1 MATGLSSKPLDNVE
15 ESNKVESFVPRR
27 NHDPKDLRS
36 WAKRT
41 GFVSMFSGET
51 DAQASSSSN
60 NGGNLRNSSGKNNG
74 NVNDLEKGSSKVEI
88 DPILGK
94 SRAGRDS
101 EIEPIIGGLHRN
113 GNRVEERE
121 GGVGVGV
128 NGNGK
133 GLGSIDERG
142 VGVGVGVNG
151 NGDGNGRRNGRGF
164 HEDNVAAS
172 EPVKEEVNGD
182 NELGFGD
189 GYFDEEPI
197 LGGQPKT
204 FKVKCGVLD
213 NPGFVPIIY
222 YGLQHYL
229 SITGSL
235 ILIPVIM
242 VPAMGGSDK
251 DTANVIST
259 VLLVSGIST
268 LLHSYFGTRLPLV
281 QGSSFVYL
289 APALV
294 IMNSQEFR
302 NLADHKF
309 RYIMRELQGAI
320 IISSIFQSI
329 LGFSGLMS
337 LLLRL
342 MNPVVVAPTI
352 GAVGLAYFSY
362 GFPQAGSCIEISI
375 PQILLL
381 LFFTLYIRGVSI
393 SGHRIFQIY
402 AVPLS
407 IVIVWTY
414 AVFLTVG
421 GAYNFKGCSPNIPS
435 SNILVDTCI
444 KHAYTMK
451 HCRTDVSNAWAAS
464 SWFRVPYPLQW
475 GIPIFRFRTS
485 IIMIIVALVSSA
497 DSVGTY
503 YSASLRV
510 NLRPPTRGIVSRG
523 IAMEGFCSLVAGL
536 WGTGTGSTTLTENV
550 HTISVTDVA
559 NRRAVQ
565 LGAILLILLSFL
577 GKVGGILGSIPQA
590 LAASVLCFS
599 WSLTVAL
606 GLLNLQYTQA
616 SSFRNMAIVGAS
628 LFLGLSVPAYIQ
640 QFQPEISLILPG
652 YLIPYAAASSGP
664 VHSSNAQL
672 NFAIN
677 GLLSMNMVVTF
688 FLALVLDNTVPGSKE
703 ERGVYKWSSPEDLS
717 TDETSQAAYKLP
729 RGVARACC
737 WARCLGV

>member
-1 MATGLSSKPLDNVE
+1 MATGLSSKTLNNVE
-15 ESNKVESFVPRR
+15 EINKVESFVPRR

-51 DAQASSSSN
+51 DVQASSSS
-60 NGGNLRNSSGKNNG
+60 NGGNLRNSSRINSG
-74 NVNDLEKGSSKVEI
+74 NVSDLEKGSAKVEI
-88 DPILGK
+88 DPILGR
-94 SRAGRDS
+94 SRGGRDS
-101 EIEPIIGGLHRN
+101 EIEPINGGLQRE
-113 GNRVEERE
+113 GDRDEERK
-121 GGVGVGV
+121 GVFE
-128 NGNGK
+128 GNGK
-133 GLGSIDERG
+133 GLSSIDERRVG

-151 NGDGNGRRNGRGF
+151 NGDGNGNRNGRGF

-172 EPVKEEVNGD
+172 EPVKEEVDGED
-182 NELGFGD
+182 ELGFGD

-197 LGGQPKT
+197 LGGQPKS
-204 FKVKCGVLD
+204 FKVKCGVSD
-213 NPGFVPIIY
+213 NPGLVPVIY
-222 YGLQHYL
+222 YGLQQYL

-235 ILIPVIM
+235 ILIPLIM

-268 LLHSYFGTRLPLV
+268 LLHSYFGTRLPLI

-302 NLADHKF
+302 NLADHVHYEGVARGYNHWF
-309 RYIMRELQGAI
+309 TFSEHIGIQWPYVSAI
-320 IISSIFQSI
+320 KVDEPSRSCTYNWCCRFSIFQLRVSSSRQLYRNKHTSNLI
-329 LGFSGLMS
+329 AS
-337 LLLRL
+337 LLH
-342 MNPVVVAPTI
+342 T
-352 GAVGLAYFSY
+352 G
-362 GFPQAGSCIEISI
+362 ISNFLD
-375 PQILLL
+375 PRQQL
-381 LFFTLYIRGVSI
+381 
-393 SGHRIFQIY
+393 Q
-402 AVPLS
+402 VPLS

-435 SNILVDTCI
+435 SNILVDSCI

-464 SWFRVPYPLQW
+464 SWFRFPYPLQW

-485 IIMIIVALVSSA
+485 IIMIIVSLVSSA

-510 NLRPPTRGIVSRG
+510 NIRPPTRGIVSRG
-523 IAMEGFCSLVAGL
+523 IGVEGFCSLVAGL
-536 WGTGTGSTTLTENV
+536 WGTGLGSTTLTENV
-550 HTISVTDVA
+550 HTISITDVA

-565 LGAILLILLSFL
+565 LGAVLLILLSFL
-577 GKVGGILGSIPQA
+577 GKVGGIIASIPQA
-590 LAASVLCFS
+590 LAASVLCFI

-652 YLIPYAAASSGP
+652 YLITYAAASSGP

-672 NFAIN
+672 DFAIN

-688 FLALVLDNTVPGSKE
+688 LLALVLDNTVPGSKQ

-717 TDETSQAAYKLP
+717 SDEASQAAYRLP

-737 WARCLGV
+737 WARCLGVRS